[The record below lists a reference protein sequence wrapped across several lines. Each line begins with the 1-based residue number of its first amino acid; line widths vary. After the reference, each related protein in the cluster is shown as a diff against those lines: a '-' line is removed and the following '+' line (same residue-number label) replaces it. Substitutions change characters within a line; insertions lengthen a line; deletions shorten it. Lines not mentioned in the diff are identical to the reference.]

1 MSPEH
6 MTGTIESLGEY
17 PQLRTEKGRT
27 WFLKPAPGIT
37 GDRLAVLGRRVD
49 EKVEVIG
56 RVPASMA
63 GECRLF
69 SVRGRKFPDGS
80 QIDLMDD

>member
-1 MSPEH
+1 MSLER
-6 MTGTIESLGEY
+6 MTGMIESLGEH

-37 GDRLAVLGRRVD
+37 GDRLAALGLRVA
-49 EKVEVIG
+49 EKVEVFG
-56 RVPASMA
+56 SVPASLA